1 VFPVEVLSTCVE
13 FDGVK
18 YGISHVRD
26 ISDRRRADVQLKES
40 EARFQRAIAGSRDG
54 LWDWDIETS
63 AVWFSP
69 RYKEQL
75 GHSAND
81 PFPPHVET
89 WSEKV
94 HPDDL
99 ERVMAAVQQHL
110 IGVAPYDIEYRMRIS
125 SGEYRWFHVKG
136 QAFWDDDGLAVRMA
150 GSMSDV
156 TDQRRAQETL
166 ELRERRLQF
175 LIEHT
180 PAAVAMFDR
189 DMRYI
194 RHSRKW
200 LTDYGLDE
208 ATLIGRSHYDV
219 FPDLPERWKQIHRD
233 GVAGQIQ
240 SCQEDCFV
248 REDGSEV
255 WLEWAIHP
263 WTDDDGEIGGIVM
276 FTNVITQRKQTERAL
291 EQARRHAEAA
301 NLAKSEFLANMSHE
315 IRTPLTAIMGFT
327 ELVKDRQRD
336 AETVELCTTI
346 VRNGEHLL
354 ELINDILDLSKV
366 EAGRVE
372 LQLEA
377 CSPAAIAR
385 DIGQT
390 LKVRADQKWLGLSVD
405 VSADVPARCRIDVRR
420 LRQILINL
428 VGNAIKFTAQGAVA
442 IQLRQVADA
451 AGRWL
456 EFAVTDTGIGIPADK
471 LSLLFEPF
479 SQIDS
484 SPTRAQGGTGL
495 GLCISRRL
503 ARMCGGDIAVISAA
517 GAGSTFTVRLPM
529 VPVTAEP
536 ENLAAVIPSL
546 PGTLGTKSHES
557 PAEVA
562 RILIAEDSPDNRR
575 LLDFVLRKAGLVPAF
590 VENGQQL
597 VERLSTAAATDDFD
611 LVLVDM
617 QMPVM
622 DGYTAVRTL
631 RERGCRLPL
640 IALTANAMEGD
651 CRKCLEAGCDE
662 YLTKP
667 IDRAALL
674 AAATAV
680 RPPRET
686 VVETR

>member
-1 VFPVEVLSTCVE
+1 
-13 FDGVK
+13 
-18 YGISHVRD
+18 
-26 ISDRRRADVQLKES
+26 
-40 EARFQRAIAGSRDG
+40 
-54 LWDWDIETS
+54 
-63 AVWFSP
+63 
-69 RYKEQL
+69 
-75 GHSAND
+75 
-81 PFPPHVET
+81 
-89 WSEKV
+89 
-94 HPDDL
+94 
-99 ERVMAAVQQHL
+99 
-110 IGVAPYDIEYRMRIS
+110 
-125 SGEYRWFHVKG
+125 
-136 QAFWDDDGLAVRMA
+136 
-150 GSMSDV
+150 
-156 TDQRRAQETL
+156 
-166 ELRERRLQF
+166 RLQF

-200 LTDYGLDE
+200 LADYGLDN
-208 ATLIGRSHYDV
+208 AALIGRSHYDV
-219 FPDLPERWKQIHRD
+219 FPDIPERWKQIHRD
-233 GVAGQIQ
+233 GVAGHIQ

-248 REDGSEV
+248 RDDGSEV

-276 FTNVITQRKQTERAL
+276 FTNVITQRKQTEWAL
-291 EQARRHAEAA
+291 EQARRQAEAA

-315 IRTPLTAIMGFT
+315 IRTPLTAILGFT

-336 AETVELCTTI
+336 ADAVELCTTI
-346 VRNGEHLL
+346 ERNGEHLL

-372 LQLEA
+372 LNLEA
-377 CSPAAIAR
+377 CSPAAIVR

-390 LKVRADQKWLGLSVD
+390 LRVRADQKCLELAVEVD
-405 VSADVPARCRIDVRR
+405 DDVPARCRIDVRR
-420 LRQILINL
+420 LRQMLINL
-428 VGNAIKFTAQGAVA
+428 VGNAIKFTTQGRVTV
-442 IQLRQVADA
+442 QLRQVVDD

-484 SPTRAQGGTGL
+484 STTRTQGGTGL

-503 ARMCGGDIAVISAA
+503 ARMCGGDIAVLSSADK
-517 GAGSTFTVRLPM
+517 GSTFTIRLPI
-529 VPVTAEP
+529 VPVTEEREP
-536 ENLAAVIPSL
+536 PVVASL
-546 PGTLGTKSHES
+546 PDASATQTPES
-557 PAEVA
+557 PVEAA
-562 RILIAEDSPDNRR
+562 RILIAEDSSDNRR
-575 LLDFVLRKAGLVPAF
+575 LLDFVLRKAGLMPTF

-597 VERLSTAAATDDFD
+597 LERLSTAAAGDDFD

-622 DGYTAVRTL
+622 DGYTAVRAL

-640 IALTANAMEGD
+640 IALTANAMDGD
-651 CRKCLEAGCDE
+651 RWKCLEAGCND

-674 AAATAV
+674 AAAAAV
-680 RPPRET
+680 RSPRGT
-686 VVETR
+686 VVEIR